1 MRAALS
7 TADGKATL
15 QDHGLTPPDIGVHS
29 VRKGSASYTL
39 SGSTASPSQNS
50 VRRRAGWKY
59 ATSEE
64 RYLQDEAAGDQYC
77 GRTVAGLNIMSAEF
91 AALPPH
97 FPPNS
102 IATETFDSLF
112 PAFSGDEQFR
122 GVLSLLLASAV
133 HHVPFLRQSF
143 PRRHKIFSSALF
155 SEKRLLKDLTQEV
168 HFGISSPHLRATGL
182 PPHIAIVLELQGI
195 KSGLENLAPTLV
207 EEIGQ
212 TLEKNGAAAANIT
225 PEGLKIFLQNTLAQ
239 LIPQYVQTQAPAAVA
254 PEEPVQSGYGL
265 YAWGGSLH
273 RLPEDFKFPDVT
285 LASGF
290 RLWHQGSTEENL
302 PPFKTLEPS
311 DFSVKNERK
320 RLSDW
325 KYLMTSLTEALD
337 EDDMVTDCEPENFS
351 LDLLN
356 SQFKLAMERIPVNE
370 KKKRTRPSEWKVVT
384 AVREV
389 RAAKR
394 SRLEEDNEDS
404 S

>member
-1 MRAALS
+1 VCAAELDGNMPLLRSGTFKTRQLATNIVDALWQVS
-7 TADGKATL
+7 TLCPLNLPHCLPISLRIQSQPK
-15 QDHGLTPPDIGVHS
+15 HS
-29 VRKGSASYTL
+29 IL
-39 SGSTASPSQNS
+39 CFQ
-50 VRRRAGWKY
+50 
-59 ATSEE
+59 
-64 RYLQDEAAGDQYC
+64 
-77 GRTVAGLNIMSAEF
+77 
-91 AALPPH
+91 
-97 FPPNS
+97 
-102 IATETFDSLF
+102 
-112 PAFSGDEQFR
+112 
-122 GVLSLLLASAV
+122 
-133 HHVPFLRQSF
+133 PFLGTNSSVVSFLFSCLGRPSCPFSSPKFPEKAQNLYFSPILRKEAPQSF
-143 PRRHKIFSSALF
+143 NSRG
-155 SEKRLLKDLTQEV
+155 
-168 HFGISSPHLRATGL
+168 FGISSPHLRATGL

-212 TLEKNGAAAANIT
+212 NLEKNGAAAANIT
-225 PEGLKIFLQNTLAQ
+225 PEGLKVFLQNTLAQ
-239 LIPQYVQTQAPAAVA
+239 IIPQYVQTQAPAAVA

-290 RLWHQGSTEENL
+290 RLWYQGSTEENL
-302 PPFKTLEPS
+302 PPFRTLEPS

-384 AVREV
+384 AVSV
-389 RAAKR
+389 PITI
-394 SRLEEDNEDS
+394 
-404 S
+404 